1 MRITAC
7 NSLLLW
13 CIVLPDI
20 LWHILLDCLVDRR
33 EFLPVLAM
41 DWFGLLRKAKNLDG
55 EFGILAPL
63 SSCSKNFLRSVR
75 DTGKPFF
82 LDSDVFEKRGS
93 TWYVENY
100 AEYKNGRWVHGEA
113 LAGREKLM
121 QNIQNFFAQCM
132 EVSPDYVL
140 APDVFGEPLLSLH
153 LARLAWQEYSQ
164 IPREFKLIG
173 VVQVGDALYNWQN
186 RQPIPQKDALPPHYN
201 SPRSFLSSLI
211 SEYRNIGYQY
221 IALGGLLRS
230 DSTMPTGL
238 KFGLSNEQLDDLLSW
253 SRPDFVLGG
262 LALTRLEVLKKHN
275 VWADSTNW
283 LWWDARYDYQRFGH
297 RNALQEVVE
306 PPIPQTVAG

>member
-1 MRITAC
+1 MRIKSC
-7 NSLLLW
+7 NYLLLW
-13 CIVLPDI
+13 YISLPDI
-20 LWHILLDCLVDRR
+20 LSSILLAHLGDRR

-41 DWFGLLRKAKNLDG
+41 DWFGLLKKANELNG
-55 EFGILAPL
+55 RFGILAPI
-63 SSCSKNFLRSVR
+63 SSCSRNFLKSVR
-75 DTGKPFF
+75 ETGKTFF
-82 LDSDVFEKRGS
+82 LDSDVFERRNS
-93 TWYVENY
+93 NWYMDNY
-100 AEYKNGRWVHGEA
+100 AQYENGRWVHKQA
-113 LAGREKLM
+113 ISDNDKLVW
-121 QNIQNFFAQCM
+121 NIRKFFNQCTDI
-132 EVSPDYVL
+132 SPDYVL
-140 APDVFGEPLLSLH
+140 APDIFGEPLLSLH

-164 IPREFKLIG
+164 RPREFKLIG

-186 RQPIPQKDALPPHYN
+186 HQPIPQKDPLPPHYN

-221 IALGGLLRS
+221 IALGGLLKS
-230 DSTMPTGL
+230 DSTTPTGL

-283 LWWDARYDYQRFGH
+283 LWWDARYDYQRFGQ

-306 PPIPQTVAG
+306 SSTPQATTC

>member
-1 MRITAC
+1 MENT
-7 NSLLLW
+7 
-13 CIVLPDI
+13 
-20 LWHILLDCLVDRR
+20 
-33 EFLPVLAM
+33 FLPVFAVNRLN
-41 DWFGLLRKAKNLDG
+41 LLKKLQDNLNG
-55 EFGILAPL
+55 EYGILATAL
-63 SSCSKNFLRSVR
+63 ESDNFLKILQ
-75 DTGKPFF
+75 DLGKTYF
-82 LDSDVFEKRGS
+82 LDSGVFEEYVAPSYYQFKCS
-93 TWYVENY
+93 WYKQPDCKFEND
-100 AEYKNGRWVHGEA
+100 RWF
-113 LAGREKLM
+113 RE
-121 QNIQNFFAQCM
+121 
-132 EVSPDYVL
+132 PVL
-140 APDVFGEPLLSLH
+140 ANKDKLIQKIRGIINRCDEFTPSFLFAPDIVGEPLLSLH

-164 IPREFKLIG
+164 RPREFKLIG

-221 IALGGLLRS
+221 IALGGLLKS
-230 DSTMPTGL
+230 DPTMPTGL
-238 KFGLSNEQLDDLLSW
+238 KFGLSNEQLDDLLTW